1 MLLARNA
8 TGDRDAV
15 RPLIDSI
22 VADAERLGMR
32 SVRRDAEA
40 LRESST

>member
-1 MLLARNA
+1 MLLARDP
-8 TGDRDAV
+8 TGDRAAV

-22 VADAERLGMR
+22 VAEAERLGMQA
-32 SVRRDAEA
+32 VRRDAEA